1 MMIPKEGPHSVCLS
15 VILIDF
21 VSNRGKSYYL
31 QGISEECKC
40 ILKEKKISKYI
51 SDDIKFL

>member
-1 MMIPKEGPHSVCLS
+1 MIPKEGPHSVCLS

-21 VSNRGKSYYL
+21 VFNRGKSCYPQVL
-31 QGISEECKC
+31 SEECKC